1 MLASLLGVTITN
13 GFFSVI
19 DFYWVLTHDL
29 WLQAQS
35 SDYYA
40 MTASFCMPTDNHN
53 HLCVLA
59 LCNCYWSILV
69 GTVINSK
76 PKRAF

>member
-53 HLCVLA
+53 HLCVLVG
-59 LCNCYWSILV
+59 LMQLLLEYSRRYCYKLK
-69 GTVINSK
+69 T
-76 PKRAF
+76 